1 MGFLKDHILQ
11 IFVLTFISIL
21 IFRPSAEMKI
31 FVSDFTLCV
40 LKACF
45 SNTKEFEWKMNKR
58 PYQDCSNLNAHY
70 YHFFIF
76 LLLLK
81 YSKVN
86 RDSHSDR
93 AKNGDLTLWWWI
105 TNKIVLKKK
114 TFFVGVEKT
123 VNPHFPTCSSF
134 IRYSTNLLLD
144 LTHSFHKTVS
154 ISITI
159 WQTVH

>member
-1 MGFLKDHILQ
+1 
-11 IFVLTFISIL
+11 
-21 IFRPSAEMKI
+21 MKI

-114 TFFVGVEKT
+114 HSLLELKKQSTLI
-123 VNPHFPTCSSF
+123 FPTCSSF
-134 IRYSTNLLLD
+134 ISCSTNLLLD

-159 WQTVH
+159 WQKVN